1 MSNSENILSGQTHP
15 GESSSLGVTG
25 EMFKG
30 DGFYGRSDGIHTI
43 QYSVQGFIGSVEIE
57 ATLATDPV
65 DADWFLVP
73 ATTHTSLTTGDAEAS
88 GAFIKNFTGNYVWVR
103 ATIRNWTDGTVLSVL
118 LNH

>member
-15 GESSSLGVTG
+15 GESSIQGVTG
-25 EMFKG
+25 AMFKG

-43 QYSVQGFIGSVEIE
+43 QYSVEGFIGTVEIE
-57 ATLATDPV
+57 ATLATEPV
-65 DADWFLVP
+65 DADWFLL
-73 ATTHTSLTTGDAEAS
+73 AETTHTSITTNDAEAT

-103 ATIRNWTDGTVLSVL
+103 ATIRDWTDGSVLSVL